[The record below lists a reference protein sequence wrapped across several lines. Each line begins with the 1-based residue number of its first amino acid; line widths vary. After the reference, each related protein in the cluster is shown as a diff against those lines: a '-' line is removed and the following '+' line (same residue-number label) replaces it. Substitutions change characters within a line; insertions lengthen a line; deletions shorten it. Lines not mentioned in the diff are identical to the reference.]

1 MAQRGPRV
9 SAEHFDVVIVG
20 AGLSGVGA
28 ACHLGAECPGKTFVL
43 LEAREQI
50 GGTWDLFRYPGVRS
64 DSDMFTLAY
73 SFKPWRGKKSIAG
86 GASILDYIR
95 DTAREH
101 GVERHIR
108 FRHRVGRIAWSSET
122 ARWTIEAER
131 GAARE
136 PVRFT
141 CNFLMMC
148 AGYYSYAAGYA
159 PEFAGIARFRG
170 AVVHPQNWTDK
181 VDYRGKRVVVIGSG
195 ATAVTLI
202 PEIAKEAAHVTMLQR
217 SPTYVVAWPDEDAIA
232 NGLRRLLP
240 LKLASALTRW
250 KNILRLRYFY
260 GLAKRKPERLKKL
273 ILAGVRAALGP
284 DETLKHFTPRYNPWD
299 QRLCLT
305 PNGDL
310 FRSIREGRTSVV
322 TGAIDTFTE
331 TGIALK
337 SGEKLE
343 ADLVVTA
350 TGLDLLTAGGAE
362 MTIDGRPI
370 EPASLVSY
378 KGAMYADVPNFV
390 AVFGYTN
397 ASWTLKADL
406 IARFACRLINHM
418 DRHGYRTC
426 TPRSRGADIGRAPF
440 VDFTSGYF
448 ARALATL
455 PKQGA
460 REPWRVHQD
469 YVKDLIAFRYRA
481 LDDGVMEFV

>member
-1 MAQRGPRV
+1 M
-9 SAEHFDVVIVG
+9 SAEHFDVLIVG
-20 AGLSGVGA
+20 AGLSGIGA
-28 ACHLGAECPGKTFVL
+28 ACHLGAECPRKTFVL
-43 LEAREQI
+43 LEARDAI
-50 GGTWDLFRYPGVRS
+50 GGTWDWFRYPGMRS

-73 SFKPWRGKKSIAG
+73 AFKPWRGKKSIAA
-86 GASILDYIR
+86 GASILAYIR
-95 DTAREH
+95 DTAREY
-101 GVERHIR
+101 GVERHVR
-108 FRHRVGRIAWSSET
+108 FQHRVNRIAWSSQD
-122 ARWTIEAER
+122 ARWRIEAER
-131 GAARE
+131 GAAKE

-148 AGYYSYAAGYA
+148 AGYYSYQAGYTPA
-159 PEFAGIARFRG
+159 FAGMARYRG
-170 AVVHPQNWTDK
+170 AIVHPHDWTDK

-217 SPTYVVAWPDEDAIA
+217 SPTYIVAWPDEDAIA
-232 NGLRRLLP
+232 NGLRRFLP

-260 GLAKRKPERLKKL
+260 RLGKRKPARLKKL
-273 ILAGVRAALGP
+273 ILWGVRSALGTDP
-284 DETLKHFTPRYNPWD
+284 EVMRHFTPRYNPWE

-305 PNGDL
+305 PNGDF
-310 FRSIREGRTSVV
+310 FRSMREGRTSVV
-322 TGAIDTFTE
+322 TDTVDTFTE

-337 SGEKLE
+337 SGAKLE

-350 TGLDLLTAGGAE
+350 TGIELLTAGGAE
-362 MTIDGRPI
+362 MTIDGRRI
-370 EPASLVSY
+370 EPGSLVSY

-390 AVFGYTN
+390 TVFGYIN

-418 DRHGYRTC
+418 DRRGYRAC
-426 TPRSRGADIGRAPF
+426 VPRSRGADLGRAPF

-448 ARALATL
+448 ARAQSSQ

-481 LDDGVMEFV
+481 LDDGVMEFA